1 MSKKLNLNKIKSIA
15 FIAHDNKKYELLEW
29 VKMNLEK
36 IENIKIYATNTT
48 GNLIK
53 SETDLDVICLKSGLL
68 GGDQQIAS
76 KIIDG
81 EIGLLMFF
89 WDPLKSV
96 PHDCDVKSL
105 MRIATHYN
113 VPVAYN
119 QTTAD
124 FIISSPLFKE
134 LTSENLCNLL
144 Q

>member
-1 MSKKLNLNKIKSIA
+1 
-15 FIAHDNKKYELLEW
+15 
-29 VKMNLEK
+29 MNMEK
-36 IENIKIYATNTT
+36 IENITIYATNTT

-53 SETDLDVICLKSGLL
+53 SETELDVICLKSGLL

-76 KIIDG
+76 KIIGG

-119 QTTAD
+119 QSTAD
-124 FIISSPLFKE
+124 FIFSSLVFKE
-134 LTSENLCNLL
+134 LTTEHFNNLL